1 MSAVATQTRINTRTH
16 TATHLADV
24 VLGCLGDLLGHLE
37 IDPTRFQR
45 NFDRNERAIAAWI
58 EEGSLAA
65 VVLECHRPNGSTPLI
80 FEFPVTYGPGGT
92 GFVDARGA
100 FARYLPKISSV
111 PVGTTYSLI
120 CTFNGSHSPQDGW
133 GPASRASTGSLRS
146 TSMGTLGEGP
156 HARLSGRMWS

>member
-1 MSAVATQTRINTRTH
+1 MSTVATQTRINTRTH

-24 VLGCLGDLLGHLE
+24 VLGCLGDLLGYIG
-37 IDPTRFQR
+37 IDASRFQR

-58 EEGSLAA
+58 EEGSLAE
-65 VVLECHRPNGSTPLI
+65 VVLECHRPNGSTRPI

-92 GFVDARGA
+92 GFVDGRGA

-111 PVGTTYSLI
+111 PTSTTYSLI
-120 CTFNGSHSPQDGW
+120 CTFNGPHSSQDGW
-133 GPASRASTGSLRS
+133 GPASRTSTDSLRS

-156 HARLSGRMWS
+156 HARLAGRMRS